1 MIDTQIIGGPDM
13 GLEIA
18 IVLSVWGFVGLV
30 MYAVTT
36 AGGPR

>member
-1 MIDTQIIGGPDM
+1 M

-30 MYAVTT
+30 LHTIIT